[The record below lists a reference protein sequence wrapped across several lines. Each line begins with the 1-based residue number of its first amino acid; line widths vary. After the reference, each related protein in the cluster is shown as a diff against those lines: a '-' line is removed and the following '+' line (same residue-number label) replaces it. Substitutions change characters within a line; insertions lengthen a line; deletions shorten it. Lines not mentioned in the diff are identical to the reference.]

1 MPFVHC
7 SFSVMSA
14 ASRAAVAALAC
25 CLAGFS
31 GQALAAPADGNAYQ
45 KERAACVDG
54 SSQQDRT
61 TCLREAAAAR
71 GEAKRG
77 HLTESSSYEENATA
91 RCNVLPP
98 SDRQECVKR
107 IHGQGTVSGSVESGG
122 IYRETTTTVVGT
134 PPPPPSSTSS
144 PSSVTPPPPAPAPQQ
159 SYPPIAPRY

>member
-1 MPFVHC
+1 M
-7 SFSVMSA
+7 SV
-14 ASRAAVAALAC
+14 SRGAIAALAC
-25 CLAGFS
+25 CLGLS
-31 GQALAAPADGNAYQ
+31 GQAFAAPAGGNAYQ
-45 KERAACVDG
+45 QERAACMDG
-54 SSQQDRT
+54 SSQQDRA

-77 HLTESSSYEENATA
+77 HLTESTSYEENATA

-98 SDRQECVKR
+98 SDRQDCIKR

-134 PPPPPSSTSS
+134 PSPP
-144 PSSVTPPPPAPAPQQ
+144 PSSVTPPAPAPAPAPQQ

>member
-1 MPFVHC
+1 MPIAHR
-7 SFSVMSA
+7 SFSVMSS
-14 ASRAAVAALAC
+14 ASRGAIAALAC
-25 CLAGFS
+25 CLGLS
-31 GQALAAPADGNAYQ
+31 GQVLAASAGGNTYQ
-45 KERAACVDG
+45 QERAACMDG
-54 SSQQDRT
+54 SSQQDRA

-77 HLTESSSYEENATA
+77 HLTESTSYEENATA

-98 SDRQECVKR
+98 SDRQDCIKR

-134 PPPPPSSTSS
+134 PPPPPSS
-144 PSSVTPPPPAPAPQQ
+144 VMPPAPAPAPAPQQ